1 MEKNTQN
8 SVTLIGKRFKE
19 IRSTHGYTQE
29 QLANFLQIDRS
40 MIAKFEKGER
50 SLGVSVLEKA
60 CELFGCTLLEFE
72 SDTPYLPLT
81 LAFRAKEL
89 TAEDMEAVAKIQKL
103 VLNTKKMKK
112 IEEKAARI
120 GEE

>member
-1 MEKNTQN
+1 MANKTTHRGE
-8 SVTLIGKRFKE
+8 RFKE

-29 QLANFLQIDRS
+29 QLANYLQVDRT

-50 SLGVSVLEKA
+50 ALGLSVLEKA
-60 CELFGCTLLEFE
+60 CRLFGCTLSELE
-72 SDTPYLPLT
+72 STAPYAPLT

-89 TAEDMEAVAKIQKL
+89 APEDLEAISRIQKL

-112 IEEKAARI
+112 LERKAVRKDEE
-120 GEE
+120 